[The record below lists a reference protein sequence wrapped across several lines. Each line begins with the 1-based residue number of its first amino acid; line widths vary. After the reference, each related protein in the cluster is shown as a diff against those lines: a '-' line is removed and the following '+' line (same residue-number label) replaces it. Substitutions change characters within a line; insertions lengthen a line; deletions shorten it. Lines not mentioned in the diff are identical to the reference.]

1 MEQRKLIELIAK
13 LRDIETLNDFKDKI
27 DCFEQLFKSADEE
40 ARKLMLSDFNRLIKE
55 IADGLESIKEKNSG
69 E

>member
-1 MEQRKLIELIAK
+1 MEQRKLIKLIAK

-55 IADGLESIKEKNSG
+55 IADGLESIKEKKSG